1 MNKFKRV
8 AIYSSKNDKQILE
21 IASHCIEV
29 LKNQEIEI
37 ILTDNLVSLKKSGLK
52 VYKNQNN
59 LINKTDLII
68 SIGGDGTLLGCARRY
83 GFFGIPVLGINLGNL
98 GFLADIPPE
107 AISNSLLEVINGN
120 YIKDSRFFLE
130 ANLTHK
136 NKKFIALNEIVI
148 HSGAIAQLIDYE
160 VYIDSLFA
168 YRQRADGLIINTPTG
183 STAYSLSGGGPI
195 VHPGLD
201 AITLLPMFP
210 HSLNT
215 SPLVINSKSEIKIVL
230 KKNKSRAMLSLDSH
244 DSLMLKAEDSL
255 IIKKARSELTLIH
268 PLGHD
273 FFSSCRNKLGW
284 SSSIANGSS

>member
-29 LKNQEIEI
+29 LKNQKIEI

-215 SPLVINSKSEIKIVL
+215 SPLVINSEIKIVL

-284 SSSIANGSS
+284 SSSITNGSS